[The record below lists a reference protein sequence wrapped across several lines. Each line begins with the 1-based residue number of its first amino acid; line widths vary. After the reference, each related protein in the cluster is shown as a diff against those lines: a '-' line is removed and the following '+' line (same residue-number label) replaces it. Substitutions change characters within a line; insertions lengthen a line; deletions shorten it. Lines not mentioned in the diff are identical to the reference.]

1 MKTKHIIKVA
11 ASWLATFLLIVLF
24 AIMWC
29 DWKVQSAAMGR
40 LYDEVYSVPRNR
52 VGLLLGTGPVNIYGE
67 PNPYFARR
75 IDGAAR
81 LYAAH
86 RIDTVLISG
95 NHTGSYNE
103 PAMMR
108 AQLVKRGV
116 PAAVI
121 IEDGKGYNT
130 FLSIDRARKVYGQR
144 HFTIIS
150 QEFHNERAIYMAR
163 NAGLDCVGYNCG
175 NYQARRLSVVRMYL
189 RERLSRLKAVLLH
202 AVGKQ

>member
-1 MKTKHIIKVA
+1 MAGH
-11 ASWLATFLLIVLF
+11 LF
-24 AIMWC
+24 AYC
-29 DWKVQSAAMGR
+29 ALRHHVVRLESA
-40 LYDEVYSVPRNR
+40 
-52 VGLLLGTGPVNIYGE
+52 VGGYGEALRRGLLGAAQPLLGTGPVNIYGE